1 MCIPNSSQALTKIRR
16 IHINRVLSCS
26 ALNIITWQVDLSG
39 SFFVLDSLGDPSLL
53 CLLGSRMFL
62 NLKNAGETEVKDDM
76 SGGYR
81 VGTGSILSDPQFADV
96 ANRQTGMYILSLT
109 SLW

>member
-1 MCIPNSSQALTKIRR
+1 M
-16 IHINRVLSCS
+16 
-26 ALNIITWQVDLSG
+26 
-39 SFFVLDSLGDPSLL
+39 LDSLGDPSLL

-62 NLKNAGETEVKDDM
+62 NLKNAGETEVKDDIPDHH
-76 SGGYR
+76 

-96 ANRQTGMYILSLT
+96 ANRQTGIYILSLT

>member
-1 MCIPNSSQALTKIRR
+1 
-16 IHINRVLSCS
+16 
-26 ALNIITWQVDLSG
+26 
-39 SFFVLDSLGDPSLL
+39 
-53 CLLGSRMFL
+53 MFL
-62 NLKNAGETEVKDDM
+62 NLKNAGETEVKDDIP
-76 SGGYR
+76 GGYH